1 MARILLLLSALL
13 LAGWCRAQDAASK
26 VDAFISAFAQER
38 RFMGSVLLAREGKV
52 IFKKGYGM
60 ANLEH
65 DVPNTPKT
73 KFRLG
78 SITKQFTATAI
89 LQLEERGKLK
99 VEDPICQYLSPCPAH
114 WQPITIHHLLSHTSG
129 IPNFTSFPGY
139 RQEWVLPSPPAQ
151 TMLKFKDKPLDFEPG
166 AKWSYSN
173 SGYILLALILEK
185 ASGVGYA
192 AYLEQN
198 IFGPLGMKD
207 SGHDEWAPVLKNR
220 ATGYSGTGDA
230 MVHAPYHDMS
240 IPIGGGDLY
249 STVEDL
255 LLWDQALYGE
265 KVLSRKSIDRM
276 FTPVLNNYGY
286 GWSIQTHNGRKVI
299 NHAGGINGFRDV
311 HRALPGAKGLPGDPE
326 QQQQCAGAGR
336 GPGDGGL
343 RAGG

>member
-1 MARILLLLSALL
+1 
-13 LAGWCRAQDAASK
+13 
-26 VDAFISAFAQER
+26 
-38 RFMGSVLLAREGKV
+38 
-52 IFKKGYGM
+52 
-60 ANLEH
+60 
-65 DVPNTPKT
+65 
-73 KFRLG
+73 
-78 SITKQFTATAI
+78 
-89 LQLEERGKLK
+89 
-99 VEDPICQYLSPCPAH
+99 
-114 WQPITIHHLLSHTSG
+114 
-129 IPNFTSFPGY
+129 
-139 RQEWVLPSPPAQ
+139 
-151 TMLKFKDKPLDFEPG
+151 MLKFKDKPLDFEPG
-166 AKWSYSN
+166 AKWIYSN

-192 AYLEQN
+192 AYLEEN

-286 GWSIQTHNGRKVI
+286 GWSIRTHNGRKVI
-299 NHAGGINGFRDV
+299 NHAGGINGFVTFIARYPEQKIFLAVLSNNSSALVRDV
-311 HRALPGAKGLPGDPE
+311 AQAMAGYALGDK
-326 QQQQCAGAGR
+326 
-336 GPGDGGL
+336 
-343 RAGG
+343 